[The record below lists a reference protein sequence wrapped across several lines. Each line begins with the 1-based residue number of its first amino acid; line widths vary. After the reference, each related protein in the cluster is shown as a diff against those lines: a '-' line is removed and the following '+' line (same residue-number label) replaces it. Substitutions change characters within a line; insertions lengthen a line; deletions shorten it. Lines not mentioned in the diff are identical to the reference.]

1 MFKNMKMRVTT
12 TENFGG
18 EKMKKKYEYY
28 VDRFQKNDIEK
39 IGERLN
45 ELGEMGWELVL
56 FHGFAG
62 EIWPVLKR
70 DKKE

>member
-1 MFKNMKMRVTT
+1 
-12 TENFGG
+12 
-18 EKMKKKYEYY
+18 MKKKYEYY
-28 VDRFQKNDIEK
+28 VERLQKNNIEK

-56 FHGFAG
+56 FHNYSG

-70 DKKE
+70 EKKE